1 MTELHGFSP
10 TRPFSAH
17 DFLSFGRDYGIDYQ
31 FPTLSGLGARS
42 FNQPVAKGLVN
53 EIVLPS
59 GFRLTNSDLDVLQP
73 YESLSLGHSPLL
85 IVVVLQ
91 GRISLEAGGWQSEL
105 HPGMA
110 LSLQLGPNHPLHAVQ
125 LPGQRLKTVTLAL
138 DPRHLAGPSPHNAL
152 LTELLEASQHPV
164 YSWRVPSSLLNVL
177 KQHLET
183 SLPELQRK
191 LLLEGVALQLMALGL
206 PGRDIRE
213 PGHAGVSRQDIR
225 RLESVRSLLEC
236 APAEDHSLGDLAQRA
251 AMSASSLRYKFRR
264 VYGQTVFEY
273 LRSCRLELAKRC
285 LEEGYTVQQSAHR
298 AGYRHATNFATAFRK
313 QFGVSPSDISSS

>member
-1 MTELHGFSP
+1 MSELHGSFP

-31 FPTLSGLGARS
+31 FPTLSGLDRQS
-42 FNQPVAKGLVN
+42 FNQPVAKGMVN

-59 GFRLTNSDLDVLQP
+59 GFRLTSSDLDVLQP

-91 GRISLEAGGWQSEL
+91 GRISLEVGCWQREL

-110 LSLQLGPNHPLHAVQ
+110 LSLQLGPTHRLHAVQ

-138 DPRHLAGPSPHNAL
+138 DPHHLAEPSPHHAL
-152 LTELLEASQHPV
+152 LTELLETSQQPV
-164 YSWRVPSSLLNVL
+164 YSWRVPLGLLDSLRH
-177 KQHLET
+177 HLEA

-206 PGRDIRE
+206 PGNSTLE
-213 PGHAGVSRQDIR
+213 PSHPGLSRQDVR
-225 RLESVRSLLEC
+225 RLESVRSLLEY
-236 APAEDHSLGDLAQRA
+236 APAESYSLSDLAERA
-251 AMSASSLRYKFRR
+251 AMSPSSLRHKFRQL
-264 VYGQTVFEY
+264 YGQTVFEY
-273 LRSCRLELAKRC
+273 LRSRRLVLAKRC
-285 LEEGYTVQQSAHR
+285 LEEGCTVQQAAHR
-298 AGYRHATNFATAFRK
+298 AGYRHATNFATAFRR
-313 QFGVSPSDISSS
+313 QFGVSPRNLGSS

>member
-1 MTELHGFSP
+1 MPECHGSSP
-10 TRPFSAH
+10 NRPFSAH

-31 FPTLSGLGARS
+31 FPTLSSPGHQS

-59 GFRLTNSDLDVLQP
+59 GFRLTNSDLHVLQP

-91 GRISLEAGGWQSEL
+91 GRISLEVGCWQSEL

-138 DPRHLAGPSPHNAL
+138 DPRHLAGSGPHDAL
-152 LTELLEASQHPV
+152 LTELLETSQQPV
-164 YSWRVPSSLLNVL
+164 YSWRVPSCLLDGL

-183 SLPELQRK
+183 SLPELQQK
-191 LLLEGVALQLMALGL
+191 ILLEGVALQLMALGL
-206 PGRDIRE
+206 PGNSI
-213 PGHAGVSRQDIR
+213 PGLDRTGLSRQDVR
-225 RLESVRSLLEC
+225 RLESVRRLLEY
-236 APAEDHSLGDLAQRA
+236 APAEDYSLSYLAERA
-251 AMSASSLRYKFRR
+251 AMSSSSLRHKFRQ
-264 VYGQTVFEY
+264 VYGQTVFAY
-273 LRSCRLELAKRC
+273 LRSCRLSLAKRC
-285 LEEGYTVQQSAHR
+285 LEQGYTVQQAAHR
-298 AGYRHATNFATAFRK
+298 AGYHHATNFATAFRK
-313 QFGVSPSDISSS
+313 QFGISPRNLGAS